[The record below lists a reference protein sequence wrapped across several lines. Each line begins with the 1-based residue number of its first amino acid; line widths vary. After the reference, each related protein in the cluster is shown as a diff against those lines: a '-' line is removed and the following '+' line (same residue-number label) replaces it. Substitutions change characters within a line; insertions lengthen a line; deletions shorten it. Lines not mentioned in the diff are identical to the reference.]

1 MLSCKQASQL
11 ISQSLDRRI
20 SLRERISLRLH
31 LVVCDFCRRFSHQ
44 LRQVLSAVKV
54 QRQQIEQDEHIRL
67 PDEAKKRIASAIESG
82 RA

>member
-20 SLRERISLRLH
+20 SWRERISLRLH

-44 LRQVLSAVKV
+44 LKQVLLAVRV
-54 QRQQIEQDEHIRL
+54 QRQQIEQDEHIHL
-67 PDEAKKRIASAIESG
+67 PDDAKKRIASAIESG
-82 RA
+82 RE